1 MKRILLFTVLI
12 VGLSSA
18 FAEAPQ
24 SLDELLDQV
33 RSERLMESRHNTAR
47 EQRFLAERDQQRL
60 RVAEVQVQKAQA
72 EQRAES
78 LRHEFEQNDSRLRE
92 LESQLSERTGDMNEL
107 FANVR
112 QMSTDVRGTI
122 ENSLVSV
129 QLPGRTAFLDQ
140 LNSSRQQPTIE
151 DLERLWLMLLDE
163 MNEAGKVRRFKTQ
176 VIDADGGQGERSV
189 TRIGTFNVISQGY
202 YLKLLADAGRLV
214 ELARQPPPR
223 LRSLALELEQATEG
237 IHAVAIDPSRGAI
250 LGLVVQ
256 SPDLMERIQQGGIIG
271 YLILGLGAIG
281 LIIVFERY
289 AILIWIG
296 SRLKR
301 HMKEIGSD
309 LDNPLGRLENI
320 ARKSDY
326 PSVETL
332 AAQLDEGVAEEAN
345 RLQRGLPTVMILAAV
360 TPLLGLLGTV
370 TGMIETFQSIT
381 LFGTGDPRLMSG
393 GISQALVTT
402 QLGLAVAIPLS
413 LLHSFLNGHANRLIE
428 ILDQQG
434 TVLLTEFAR
443 QASSEHD

>member
-1 MKRILLFTVLI
+1 MKRFLLLTLVIF
-12 VGLSSA
+12 GLSTA
-18 FAEAPQ
+18 AAEAPQ

-33 RSERLMESRHNTAR
+33 HSERLMESRHNTAR
-47 EQRFLAERDQQRL
+47 EQRFLAERDQQKR
-60 RVAEVQVQKAQA
+60 RVSEIQAQKSQA
-72 EQRAES
+72 EQQAEI
-78 LRHEFEQNDSRLRE
+78 LRQEFEQNDSKLRE

-107 FANVR
+107 FAIVR
-112 QMSTDVRGTI
+112 QMSADVRGTI
-122 ENSLVSV
+122 ENSLVSA
-129 QLPGRTAFLDQ
+129 QLPGRTALLDQ

-151 DLERLWLMLLDE
+151 KLESLWFLLLDE
-163 MNEAGKVRRFKTQ
+163 MNETGKVKSYKTQ
-176 VIDADGGQGERSV
+176 VIDADGSQSERSV
-189 TRIGTFNVISQGY
+189 TRVGTFNVISQGY
-202 YLKLLADAGRLV
+202 YLKMLADTGRLV
-214 ELARQPPPR
+214 ELIRQPPPR
-223 LRSLALELEQATEG
+223 LRSLAQELEQASEG
-237 IHAVAIDPSRGAI
+237 IHPVAVDPSRGAI

-256 SPDLMERIQQGGIIG
+256 SPDMLERIQQGGVIG
-271 YLILGLGAIG
+271 YLILALGAIG

-289 AILIWIG
+289 AILGWIG
-296 SRLKR
+296 HRLKR
-301 HMKEIGSD
+301 HMTKTRPGS
-309 LDNPLGRLENI
+309 DNPLGRLEKI
-320 ARKSDY
+320 SQEGDY
-326 PSVETL
+326 PSIETL

-428 ILDQQG
+428 TLDQQS

-443 QASSEHD
+443 QASSDHD